1 MCPIS
6 GMVQFLIV
14 IVTLL
19 LVCHAVVVNM
29 LKISFTPNN
38 ITLSMSDSH
47 LISYEIQDLGTV
59 PGKDLYKFKFCLITI
74 IVLT

>member
-19 LVCHAVVVNM
+19 LVCHAVIVNM
-29 LKISFTPNN
+29 FEISFTPSN
-38 ITLSMSDSH
+38 ISISMSDSQ
-47 LISYEIQDLGTV
+47 LISYEIKGLGKL
-59 PGKDLYKFKFCLITI
+59 PGEESYI
-74 IVLT
+74 I